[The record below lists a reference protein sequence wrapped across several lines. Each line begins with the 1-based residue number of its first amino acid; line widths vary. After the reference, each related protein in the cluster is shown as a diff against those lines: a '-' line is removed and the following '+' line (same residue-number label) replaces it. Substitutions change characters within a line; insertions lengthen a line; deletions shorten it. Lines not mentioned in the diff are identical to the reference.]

1 MKILVTSASFQNTPG
16 PHMQLLSQQ
25 GYSLS
30 FIKGPV
36 PAAELEK
43 IIGGYDALLCGDDD
57 ITAGVLQKGAAG
69 RLKYISKYGVGVDRI
84 DTAVAKRLHIPVTNC
99 PGVNQV
105 SVAELVFSL
114 LLSFARHIPAET
126 NITKAGGW
134 QKMTGFELFGKTIG
148 IVGFGAIGRE
158 VAKRAVAFGMPVLV
172 ATPHPPLLYLQ
183 QNGYAACANVGELA
197 TKADVITLHLPLTP
211 ATRGLVN
218 DSLVSVCKPGTILI
232 NTARGGL
239 VDANAVLTGLQNGVL
254 GGYLA
259 DVLEEEPMPVNYPL
273 NNHPNV
279 LITPHIGSRT
289 VESVA
294 RQGTLAVENL
304 VNMIAGNVAAYRQN
318 LV

>member
-1 MKILVTSASFQNTPG
+1 MKILVTSASFQDTHG
-16 PHMQLLSQQ
+16 PHMQLLMQQ
-25 GYSLS
+25 GYTLS
-30 FIKGPV
+30 FAKGPL
-36 PAAELEK
+36 PATELENM
-43 IIGGYDALLCGDDD
+43 IGGFDGLLCGDDD
-57 ITAGVLQKGAAG
+57 ITAGVLQKGAEG
-69 RLKYISKYGVGVDRI
+69 KLQYISKYGVGVDRI
-84 DTAVAKRLHIPVTNC
+84 DTAMANQLGILVTNC

-114 LLSFARHIPAET
+114 LLSFARHIPIET

-134 QKMTGFELFGKTIG
+134 QKMTGFEIFGKTIG

-158 VAKRAVAFGMPVLV
+158 VAKRAAAFGMPVLV
-172 ATPHPPLLYLQ
+172 ATPRPPSLYLQ
-183 QNGYAACANVGELA
+183 QNGYAACASVSELA
-197 TKADVITLHLPLTP
+197 TKADIITLHLPLTP

-218 DSLVSVCKPGTILI
+218 DSLVSVCKPGAILI

-239 VDANAVLTGLQNGVL
+239 VEASAVLAGLQNGLL

-259 DVLEEEPMPVNYPL
+259 DVLEEEPMPANYPL
-273 NNHPNV
+273 NNHPKV

-304 VNMIAGNVAAYRQN
+304 VNMIAGNVAAYSQN